1 MVMILLPPSEGKTVP
16 QTKATLD
23 LSTLSFTELTELRSK
38 TIDSLVKV
46 SEGRVSAARKII
58 GVTANQDAEIERNHD
73 LLNKPVAPAMHV
85 YTGVLFGAIGIDSLA
100 KSALKNFSRDAYVVS
115 ALFGLISVADHIPAY
130 RLSGSTT
137 LPKIGTLSSLWNG
150 PVAQVLSNANEFI
163 IDLRSGTYQKI
174 GQIPAAAAS
183 NAVVPRILQKMPSG
197 PPKVVS
203 HHNKATKGRIVR
215 AVAESG
221 KSLKSVEALA
231 EVIAG
236 LGADVEIIKPSN
248 PAKPFGLDV
257 VVPVL

>member
-16 QTKATLD
+16 QTIATLE
-23 LSTLSFTELTELRSK
+23 LSRLSFTELTELRSK

-46 SEGRVSAARKII
+46 SAGRISAARKIL
-58 GVTANQDAEIERNHD
+58 GVTANQDDEILRNHD
-73 LLNKPVAPAMHV
+73 LPNKPVAPAMEV
-85 YTGVLFGAIGIDSLA
+85 YTGVLFDAIGINSLS

-115 ALFGLISVADHIPAY
+115 ALFGLISVNDQIPAY
-130 RLSGSTT
+130 RLSGSAK
-137 LPKIGTLSSLWNG
+137 LPKVGSMASSWNE
-150 PVAQVLSNANEFI
+150 PVANVLGSANAFI
-163 IDLRSGTYQKI
+163 IDLRSGTYQKL
-174 GQIPAAAAS
+174 GQIPAVAAP

-197 PPKVVS
+197 PPKIVS

-215 AVAESG
+215 AIAQSG
-221 KSLKSVEALA
+221 KALKSVDELA

-236 LGADVEIIKPSN
+236 LGADVEIIKPAN

>member
-1 MVMILLPPSEGKTVP
+1 MVMILLPPSESKTVP

-23 LSTLSFTELTELRSK
+23 LSSMSFTELTDLRSK
-38 TIDSLVKV
+38 TIGSLVKV
-46 SEGRVSAARKII
+46 SEGRVSTARKIL
-58 GVTANQDAEIERNHD
+58 GVTANQDDEILRNHD
-73 LLNKPVAPAMHV
+73 LPNKPVAPALAV
-85 YTGVLFGAIGIDSLA
+85 YTGVLFDAIGINSLS

-115 ALFGLISVADHIPAY
+115 ALFGLISVNDQIPAY
-130 RLSGSTT
+130 RLSGPTK
-137 LPKIGTLSSLWNG
+137 LPKVGSLAGLWNR
-150 PVAQVLSNANEFI
+150 PVADVLGGAGEFI
-163 IDLRSGTYQKI
+163 IDLRSGTYQKL
-174 GQIPAAAAS
+174 GQIPAVAAS

-215 AVAESG
+215 AIAESG

-236 LGADVEIIKPSN
+236 LGADVEIIKPAN
-248 PAKPFGLDV
+248 PGKPFGLDV

>member
-16 QTKATLD
+16 QTKTTLD

-46 SEGRVSAARKII
+46 SEGRVSVARKIL

-73 LLNKPVAPAMHV
+73 LWAKPVAPALAV
-85 YTGVLFGAIGIDSLA
+85 YTGVLFESIGINSLS

-115 ALFGLISVADHIPAY
+115 ALFGLISVTDQIPAY
-130 RLSGSTT
+130 RLSGSTK
-137 LPKIGTLSSLWNG
+137 LPKLGSLAGLWNN
-150 PVAQVLSNANEFI
+150 PVADVLGSADEFI
-163 IDLRSGTYQKI
+163 VDLRSGTYQKI
-174 GQIPAAAAS
+174 GQIPAVAAPNS
-183 NAVVPRILQKMPSG
+183 VVPRILQKMPSG

-215 AVAESG
+215 AIAQSG
-221 KSLKSVEALA
+221 RAINSADGLA
-231 EVIAG
+231 EVIAA
-236 LGADVEIIKPSN
+236 LGADVEIIKP
-248 PAKPFGLDV
+248 AKSDKPVGLDV

>member
-16 QTKATLD
+16 QTKAVLD

-46 SEGRVSAARKII
+46 SEGRVSAARKIL

-73 LLNKPVAPAMHV
+73 LRSKPVAPALAV
-85 YTGVLFGAIGIDSLA
+85 YTGVLFDAIGINSLS

-115 ALFGLISVADHIPAY
+115 ALFGLISVNDQIPAY
-130 RLSGSTT
+130 RLSGSAK
-137 LPKIGTLSSLWNG
+137 LPKVGSMASSWNE
-150 PVAQVLSNANEFI
+150 PVARVLGDANEFI

-174 GQIPAAAAS
+174 GQIPAVAAS

-215 AVAESG
+215 AIAESG
-221 KSLKSVEALA
+221 KSLQSVEALA
-231 EVIAG
+231 EVIAV
-236 LGADVEIIKPSN
+236 LGADMEIIKPAN
-248 PAKPFGLDV
+248 AAKPFGLDV